1 MQPAEENPT
10 PSPANLDPRPAS
22 AFARLLAWCIPALIL
37 GGLLRF
43 WMIQGW
49 ETGLYYGP
57 DSQTYW
63 APIYRAERGD
73 RFQNSEKRPW
83 LYSRLMR
90 ATLLPGVAPAR
101 SAMLFQHLVGWLLVL
116 PLADLL
122 SKLTPRWRWWII
134 PATVVFACHPQ
145 LLFWEHVLI
154 ADSLFTALT
163 LLACWA
169 FLRFW
174 LQPRHWPWLAA
185 SLALAFLS
193 MATRPVGRALWLGMG
208 GLLLALPGTGWRRRL
223 AFSGAVFG
231 LSLPAGKATAVN
243 QGDTLFFTSV
253 FPLLVLDRPPHLDV
267 KAEFSSAV
275 QSDRANLWVY
285 ISKTQRLRW
294 SWLEADRSTA
304 NVGPA
309 YHRIVQNKSERAR
322 FVSQLTRQA
331 LLAHPFEYLG
341 MVGMKLYW
349 LCGLNEKSSRIDPE
363 SFRFSQTKFL
373 ANSIPKYGP
382 DFPAWLLGTPEATYR
397 EGIAEAAH
405 RATANQT
412 AQRWFGM
419 WKDRLEKHVRLY
431 RLPDGKDSV
440 PWPASWGP
448 LLLFGIGTA
457 SLVRRETR
465 RTFLPVLAL
474 GSAYLIL
481 TLTVGRAVERYR
493 LPAEFLFVCGICL
506 GIEQLLRIPQRFNP
520 APTSPAPTSGAETP
534 RKPVDP
540 SAPAP

>member
-1 MQPAEENPT
+1 MEPVKKDMPT
-10 PSPANLDPRPAS
+10 APANPAPRRGG
-22 AFARLLAWCIPALIL
+22 AFARILIWCIPALLL
-37 GGLLRF
+37 GGLLRI
-43 WMIQGW
+43 WMLQGW

-63 APIYRAERGD
+63 APIYRADRGEK
-73 RFQNSEKRPW
+73 FKSSEKRPW

-90 ATLLPGVAPAR
+90 ATLVPGVAPAR
-101 SAMLFQHLVGWLLVL
+101 SAMVFQHLVGWLLVL

-122 SKLTPRWRWWII
+122 SKLTPRWRWWVV

-163 LLACWA
+163 LLTSWA

-185 SLALAFLS
+185 ALALAFLS

-208 GLLLALPGTGWRRRL
+208 GLLLFLPGTDWRRRM

-231 LSLPAGKATAVN
+231 LYLPAGKATAVN

-294 SWLEADRSTA
+294 SWLEADRSAA

-309 YHRIVQNKSERAR
+309 YTRIVQNKSERAR

-331 LLAHPFEYLG
+331 LLAHPFQYLG

-373 ANSIPKYGP
+373 TNSIEKYGP
-382 DFPAWLLGTPEATYR
+382 DFPAWLLGAPEATHR
-397 EGIAEAAH
+397 EGIATAAQ

-412 AQRWFGM
+412 AQERFGT
-419 WKDRLEKHVRLY
+419 WKNRLEKNVRLY
-431 RLPDGKDSV
+431 RLPDSQESIPRPG
-440 PWPASWGP
+440 SWGP
-448 LLLFGIGTA
+448 LLLFGLGTA
-457 SLVRRETR
+457 SLARRETR
-465 RTFLPVLAL
+465 RAFFPVLIL
-474 GSAYLIL
+474 GTAYLVL

-506 GIEQLLRIPQRFNP
+506 GADLLLQIPRRFRL
-520 APTSPAPTSGAETP
+520 APTSPAPSGGAEP
-534 RKPVDP
+534 P
-540 SAPAP
+540 PAEAG